1 MEGGVSGRSKSWRCI
16 AGSAILTERNLLR
29 PPAVVQPCRKRYPG
43 VALIPVFFPS
53 PLFGWVYLFVLF
65 SMLLL
70 AAFLDY
76 RTLILP
82 KSLTLSLLAVGIV
95 ANMIRGGW
103 LGGELREVWI
113 LPVGTRNGILD
124 GLLFALAGFGA
135 GFAIFFLMWIAGS
148 CKGGDVKLFAAL
160 AAWIG
165 PRLAFLVLLVCL
177 VELFLVVLFRIAQS
191 LVGGRAVSRQPEK
204 KRLLA
209 FALPLALATFVVLL
223 WSFRVDLHLAPSSPP
238 PSESV

>member
-1 MEGGVSGRSKSWRCI
+1 M
-16 AGSAILTERNLLR
+16 A
-29 PPAVVQPCRKRYPG
+29 P
-43 VALIPVFFPS
+43 IPVFFPS
-53 PLFGWVYLFVLF
+53 PLFGWAYSFVLF
-65 SMLLL
+65 AMLVV

-82 KSLTLSLLAVGIV
+82 KSLTLSLLFVGFL

-103 LGGELREVWI
+103 LGEQLREVWI
-113 LPVGTRNGILD
+113 LPVGTRSGILD

-135 GFAIFFLMWIAGS
+135 GFAIFFLMWIVGS

-165 PRLAFLVLLVCL
+165 PRRAFLVLIVCL
-177 VELFLVVLFRIAQS
+177 VEVAFIVLFRIAHS
-191 LVGGRAVSRQPEK
+191 LLGGRAVSREPEK

-209 FALPLALATFVVLL
+209 FALPLAFATFVVLL
-223 WSFRVDLHLAPSSPP
+223 WSFRVDLHLAPSVVL
-238 PSESV
+238 PSESA